1 MFDMLKSM
9 DAVLIVTNS
18 DYTDPSLKKMLTNCV
33 EELRSLFAFK
43 SMLSFPPEGVWLAID
58 PYIALVSNVFD
69 EEDNIES
76 SGRLDVVSP
85 MYNSPPPMLSEM
97 GMRQL
102 EEVIEETAPTAGDK
116 LTEELAAAMHIDFY
130 RVSAFTGMGIQAMFE
145 RISRRL
151 VTIAQTQSSEKELR
165 RTTMDKSD
173 FENASKKDTLAD
185 NSPRERTVKKQY
197 WCFCIPR
204 KQKQTLPIT

>member
-1 MFDMLKSM
+1 M
-9 DAVLIVTNS
+9 
-18 DYTDPSLKKMLTNCV
+18 
-33 EELRSLFAFK
+33 R
-43 SMLSFPPEGVWLAID
+43 LAID

-69 EEDNIES
+69 GDDDVES
-76 SGRLDVVSP
+76 SGRPEVALP

-102 EEVIEETAPTAGDK
+102 EEVIEETVPTAGDK

-151 VTIAQTQSSEKELR
+151 VTIAQAQSSEKELR

-173 FENASKKDTLAD
+173 FENASKKDSLAD
-185 NSPRERTVKKQY
+185 NSPREQTMKKQY
-197 WCFCIPR
+197 WCFCIPQKQKQ